1 MTFKALGRIW
11 QLESGRSSETEFLVK
26 KVLKVWISGCFLTRT
41 LKCSCSEA

>member
-26 KVLKVWISGCFLTRT
+26 KVLKDGFQDAFLPG
-41 LKCSCSEA
+41 L